1 MAELGRRLVW
11 AAFIVWAVM
20 SLTFVI
26 NNVLPSDPARMI
38 AGPQARPHDVLRIR
52 QQLGLDRPI
61 HVQYAAFFA
70 RIVHLG
76 PTPIAENDKAHET
89 CAAIGPI
96 HLDLGKSYQMRR
108 PVVAILAERAP
119 RTFLV
124 AIAAVFVQVV
134 VGAGLG
140 VLAAVRKRTA
150 VDHAAVGLSL
160 LGVSAPTF
168 LIGIALQFLF
178 ARALR
183 VLPMDGF
190 GVTTSEHVTCAI
202 LPALTLGIY
211 GAAYYTRLVRD
222 EMIGLLKQDYV
233 RTARAKGL
241 GEGAVVLRHALR
253 NALVPLVSLVGVDLG
268 ALMGGAVVTETLF
281 RWPGLGA
288 ASVQA
293 LLDRDGPIVMGVVL
307 VSSTAIVLMSVLVD
321 LLYVVVD
328 PRVRR

>member
-52 QQLGLDRPI
+52 HQLGLDQPI
-61 HVQYAAFFA
+61 HVQYAAFFG

-76 PTPIAENDKAHET
+76 PSPIAENDKTHET
-89 CAAIGPI
+89 CAVIGPI

-190 GVTTSEHVTCAI
+190 GVTTGEHVTCAI

-211 GAAYYTRLVRD
+211 GAAYYTRLIRD

-293 LLDRDGPIVMGVVL
+293 LLDRDGPIVMGAVL
-307 VSSTAIVLMSVLVD
+307 VSSTAIVLMSVLAD